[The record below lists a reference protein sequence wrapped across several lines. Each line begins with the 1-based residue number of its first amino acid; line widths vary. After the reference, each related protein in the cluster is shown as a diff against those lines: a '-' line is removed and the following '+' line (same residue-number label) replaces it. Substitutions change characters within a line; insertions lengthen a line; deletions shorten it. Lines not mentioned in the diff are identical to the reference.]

1 MHDLGVSS
9 EALPT
14 IPPLSLGAR
23 QLTAPELVSATAHGS
38 EEHGRDRFGG

>member
-23 QLTAPELVSATAHGS
+23 QLTAPELVSATAHGPEQRGS
-38 EEHGRDRFGG
+38 DGIGG